1 MGPSGVRRMSEPSE
15 VRRQAGRPSL
25 GGTSWWK
32 EWSRDARDD
41 VFPRGTCILYMG
53 NDVEMKLA
61 QVEGAV
67 TESPSRWPLY
77 SPLGH
82 CSSVPRGIWEGPFYT
97 SPFAGENWGRECIL
111 GPRPPSEWLA
121 ERDGPKRLLSPDTI
135 LPKWPQQHHP
145 LCAFHGQSSTLSA
158 LERRN
163 QGCVCFLL
171 THWLFKTVL

>member
-1 MGPSGVRRMSEPSE
+1 MGPSGVRRMSEPCE
-15 VRRQAGRPSL
+15 VGRQAGRPSL

-53 NDVEMKLA
+53 SDVEMKLA
-61 QVEGAV
+61 QAEGAV
-67 TESPSRWPLY
+67 TESPSRWSLY

-121 ERDGPKRLLSPDTI
+121 ERRRSEASAQPR
-135 LPKWPQQHHP
+135 HHP
-145 LCAFHGQSSTLSA
+145 AQVTPAAPSTVCIPRAKFNSLCPGKKEPGLCLFSVDSLTL
-158 LERRN
+158 
-163 QGCVCFLL
+163 
-171 THWLFKTVL
+171 